1 MIFKKRKIN
10 KRLTYRN
17 KLIFISISTV
27 ICILSLIISDRLA
40 RELQRKEN
48 NEVNLWSLAMSK
60 LGDQPH
66 REYQFELEEIVNMII
81 NTNSSIPC
89 IITDEKLNVKKYINI
104 PDKIAGNPKAMTKL
118 IHNLSNK
125 NDPFVLDRY
134 DGPYFTQYYVFY
146 GNSEIINQLRF
157 FPLVSLL
164 IILMFVALSYLT
176 YNSSKR
182 NEQNKVWIGMAK
194 ETAHQLGTPTS
205 SLLGWLEYLKAQNVE
220 PTVIEEMNRDIDR
233 LLTVVDRFSKIG
245 SNTVLEPLNIT
256 EIASNTVKYYQQ
268 RIPKKVILSFHSEEE
283 LPLISNANDVLLGW
297 VIENLLRNAVDALC
311 GEGEIDVVAYCDKKW
326 VYVDV
331 KDNGKGIAPAN
342 IDKIFNP
349 GFTTKSRGWGLGLSL
364 SYRIIEQYHKGHIF
378 VAESI
383 IDKGTTIRIMIK
395 RL

>member
-1 MIFKKRKIN
+1 MFNKRKIN

-17 KLIFISISTV
+17 KLIFISISAV
-27 ICILSLIISDRLA
+27 ICIISLIISDRLA

-48 NEVNLWSLAMSK
+48 NEVNLWSLAISK

-66 REYQFELEEIVNMII
+66 REYQFELEELVNLII
-81 NTNSSIPC
+81 NTNGSIPC
-89 IITDEKLNVKKYINI
+89 IITDEKLNVKKFVNI
-104 PDKIAGNPKAMTKL
+104 PEKIASNPKAMTKL
-118 IHNLSNK
+118 IYNLANK
-125 NDPFVLDRY
+125 NEPFVLDRN

-146 GNSEIINQLRF
+146 GNSQIINQLRF
-157 FPLVSLL
+157 FPFVSLL
-164 IILMFVALSYLT
+164 IILVFVALSYLT

-205 SLLGWLEYLKAQNVE
+205 SLLGWLEYLKTQNVE
-220 PTVIEEMNRDIDR
+220 PTVIEEMNKDIER

-245 SNTVLEPLNIT
+245 STTVLEPLNVT

-268 RIPKKVILSFHSEEE
+268 RIPKKVTLTFRSEEE
-283 LPLISNANDVLLGW
+283 LPLVANANDVLLGW

-326 VYVDV
+326 VYIDV
-331 KDNGKGIAPAN
+331 KDSGKGIAPAN

-364 SYRIIEQYHKGHIF
+364 SYRIVEQYHKGHIF
-378 VAESI
+378 VAESV
-383 IDKGTTIRIMIK
+383 IDKGTTIRIMVK